1 MKRKTLMTRPE
12 DSGFTVF
19 TINNELNLKD
29 VFEKLKDMLST
40 RKDNIWWDLKG
51 IKKTDMTT
59 GSFHVLN
66 DFIAKNSNLYPK
78 GKVVIVADTDLS
90 YLVVKTIFG
99 LLRLDGFQGH
109 AQLFRSRESAL
120 RWIELADDLSRT

>member
-1 MKRKTLMTRPE
+1 MTRPE
-12 DSGFTVF
+12 DSEFTVF
-19 TINNELNLKD
+19 TINNELDLKD
-29 VFEKLKDMLST
+29 VFEKVKDMLST

-51 IKKTDMTT
+51 ITKTDMTT

-66 DFIAKNSNLYPK
+66 DFIVKNSNIYPK

-109 AQLFRSRESAL
+109 AQLFRSRRAAL
-120 RWIELADDLSRT
+120 KWIELADDLSRT

>member
-1 MKRKTLMTRPE
+1 MTRPE

-51 IKKTDMTT
+51 ITKTDMTT

-66 DFIAKNSNLYPK
+66 DFIAENWNLYPK

-90 YLVVKTIFG
+90 YLVVKNIFG